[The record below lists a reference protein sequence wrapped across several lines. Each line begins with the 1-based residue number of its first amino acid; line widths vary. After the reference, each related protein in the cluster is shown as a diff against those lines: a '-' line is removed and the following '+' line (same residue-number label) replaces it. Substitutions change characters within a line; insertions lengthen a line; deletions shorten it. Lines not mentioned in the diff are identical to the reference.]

1 MMEKNYKDS
10 FSERVKRVLK
20 SVPQGK
26 VATYG
31 QIAAYAGNLRAARQ
45 VAWLLHS
52 SSNKYNLP
60 WHRIINSNG
69 RISLKPGQGYEIQKV
84 LLEREGVIFDKND
97 VIDLRKYLW
106 RE

>member
-1 MMEKNYKDS
+1 MEKNYKDS
-10 FSERVKRVLK
+10 FSERIKRVLK

-60 WHRIINSNG
+60 WHRIINNNG